1 MSLPYRMIDV
11 GAKPVTH
18 RIAIAEG
25 RFSTSPEAFERIIN
39 KTLPKGD
46 VLSACQ
52 IAGIQGAKRA
62 HDTIIFCHPLGLDH
76 VEIIPE
82 PEPETHS
89 VRVTC
94 IAAAH
99 AKTGVEMEALA
110 GVNAALLTLWD
121 LTKMVEPA
129 LLMSDI
135 RLLAKRGGKSGVWL
149 HPEGVSD
156 EVRNLIDPPAPQ
168 VLSGRRVAVVTL
180 SDRAHAGVYEDASG
194 EAIKDILSAHGADI
208 TDYRLIPD
216 EPATLSA
223 TVTDLAHSRKPH
235 LIVCTGGTGVAPRDV
250 TPDTLTPLF
259 DRSIEGI
266 GELLRSDGAKYT
278 PLSWSSRAVGG
289 QIGESLIVTL
299 PGSPRA
305 VKEGLSALLP
315 ELIPHLIRIMNG
327 EGK

>member
-1 MSLPYRMIDV
+1 VSLPYRMIDV
-11 GAKPVTH
+11 GTKPVTH

-25 RFSTSPEAFERIIN
+25 RFRASAAAFERIVN
-39 KTLPKGD
+39 RTLPKGD

-62 HDTIIFCHPLGLDH
+62 HETIIFCHPLGLDH

-82 PEPETHS
+82 PEPDTHS
-89 VRVTC
+89 IKITC
-94 IAAAH
+94 IASAH

-129 LLMSDI
+129 LLISDV

-149 HPEGVSD
+149 HPDGVS
-156 EVRNLIDPPAPQ
+156 EEIRQLIDPPAPR
-168 VLSGRRVAVVTL
+168 VLDGRRVAVITL
-180 SDRAHAGVYEDASG
+180 SDRAHAGVYDDQSG
-194 EAIKDILSAHGADI
+194 AAIKTILADHGAEI
-208 TDYRLIPD
+208 ADYRLIPD
-216 EPATLSA
+216 DADTLKA
-223 TVTDLAHSRKPH
+223 TVSELARSGDLH
-235 LIVCTGGTGVAPRDV
+235 LILLTGGTGAAPRDI

-259 DRSIEGI
+259 DRSITGI
-266 GELLRSDGAKYT
+266 GELLRADGAHYT

-289 QIGESLIVTL
+289 HIGTTLIITL

-305 VKEGLSALLP
+305 VREGLSALLP
-315 ELIPHLIRIMNG
+315 DLVPHLIRILNG
-327 EGK
+327 DGK